1 MADFDIE
8 QVLSQLT
15 TTEKIGLI
23 SGIDFWHTYPVP
35 RLGIPSLRFSDGPN
49 GIRGTKFF
57 DGVPGA
63 VLPNG
68 TALAST
74 FDKELLKQAGQL
86 AGVEAKHKSA
96 HVDLGPTTNMQR
108 GPLGGRGF
116 ESFSEDPYLAG
127 IASAKIVQGLQSQN
141 VAATMKHYVGN
152 DLEHE
157 RNSSD
162 SLITERALREIYL
175 EPFRLAVKFA
185 DPKAFMTGYNKVNG
199 EHVSQ
204 SVKFLKE
211 ILQEEWGWVGTIMS
225 DWYGTYTSKES
236 IQNGLDIEMPGPPR
250 IRTQQHVTQQL
261 SSRELHFRDLD
272 DRVRNV
278 LRLVK
283 FCKESGIPENGPED
297 ADNNTP
303 ETSEFLRKL
312 AADAIVLL
320 KNEDGVLPLKREET
334 VAVIGPNAKVS
345 AYAGGGSASLLPY
358 YTVTPYEGIAN
369 KLGSEPPYSVGSYS
383 HVSLPGF
390 AHLSKNPSNGDKGM
404 HITFYH
410 GAPGEADRKP
420 FDQFDTTASFHIL
433 FDYIH
438 PEITPQSTF
447 YADFESLYTPE
458 ETGDYEFGLVV
469 VGTALLYVD
478 DQLVVDNKTKQT
490 HGQSFFNSG
499 TIEETGKIHLEKGKE
514 YKIRIE
520 FGSTKT
526 YTLKDR
532 DGVDFSSNGAISF
545 GCARVIDAQEEIL
558 KAAELARSVDKA
570 IVVIGTN
577 GEWESEGYD
586 RKSMALPGHVDELV
600 RSVIKANPNTVIV
613 NQSGTPV
620 EFPWIKESKAVIQA
634 WFGGNELGNA
644 IADVLYGDV
653 NPSGKLSLTF
663 PKKLE
668 DNPTFLN
675 FRTERGRVLY
685 GEDIF
690 VGYRYYEK
698 LQKQVAFPFGFG
710 LSYTTFQVS
719 NLQVS
724 VDEPNNKINVSVNL
738 KNTGALEGKEV
749 VQVYISKTQSEDII
763 RPVKELK
770 EFEKVSLKSGEEQ
783 TVKFELSLKDSV
795 SFFDEWENKWSVQS
809 GEYSVQVGFS
819 SDDIELTE
827 AFNVEKAFFW
837 TGL

>member
-320 KNEDGVLPLKREET
+320 KNEDGVLPLKKEET

-390 AHLSKNPSNGDKGM
+390 AHLSKNPSTGDKGM

-420 FDQFDTTASFHIL
+420 FDQFDTMTSFHIM

-438 PEITPQSTF
+438 PEITSQSTF

-490 HGQSFFNSG
+490 HGQSFFNTG

-520 FGSTKT
+520 FGSTST

-545 GCARVIDAQEEIL
+545 GCARVIDTQEEIL

-827 AFNVEKAFFW
+827 VFNVEKAFFW